1 MNFSSDKAGAYM
13 LPQTLHRRRDNYSVC
28 YRVMAMSALCA
39 RDYSAESLEVATGFV
54 SGNDAV
60 QPVLTLK
67 SINGTILVFS
77 VEGAMVNRYSAS
89 TDEITVDF
97 SSDRTVQVGAI
108 SFDIVDASANGVVIR
123 RN

>member
-13 LPQTLHRRRDNYSVC
+13 LPQTLDRRRDNYSVC

-67 SINGTILVFS
+67 SINGTIQF
-77 VEGAMVNRYSAS
+77 
-89 TDEITVDF
+89 
-97 SSDRTVQVGAI
+97 
-108 SFDIVDASANGVVIR
+108 
-123 RN
+123 